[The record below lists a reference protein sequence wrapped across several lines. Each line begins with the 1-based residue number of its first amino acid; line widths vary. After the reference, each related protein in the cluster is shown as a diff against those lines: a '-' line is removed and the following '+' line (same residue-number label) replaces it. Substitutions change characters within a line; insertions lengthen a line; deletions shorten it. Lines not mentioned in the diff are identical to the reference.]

1 MNNNK
6 KVFLS
11 TLWIFLTANYIFCD
25 VFTLFYPESLNQ
37 LIAGEMGGMEIT
49 QIFLLSFAVL
59 MELTM
64 VMIILSRILSYKLNR
79 LSNIVVGLIMT
90 FIQAATLFSDDNT
103 LHYIFFSFVEIGTTV
118 FIVYYAWKWVED

>member
-1 MNNNK
+1 LNNNK

-64 VMIILSRILSYKLNR
+64 VMIVLSRILSYKLNR

>member
-1 MNNNK
+1 LNNNK

-64 VMIILSRILSYKLNR
+64 VMIVLSRILSYKLNR

-118 FIVYYAWKWVED
+118 FIVYYARKWVED

>member
-1 MNNNK
+1 M
-6 KVFLS
+6 
-11 TLWIFLTANYIFCD
+11 
-25 VFTLFYPESLNQ
+25 FTLFYPESLNQ

-64 VMIILSRILSYKLNR
+64 VMIVLSRILSYKLNR

>member
-64 VMIILSRILSYKLNR
+64 VMIVLSRILSYKLNR

>member
-1 MNNNK
+1 LNNNK

-103 LHYIFFSFVEIGTTV
+103 LHYIFFSCVEIGTTV

>member
-37 LIAGEMGGMEIT
+37 LIAGEMGGVEIT

>member
-1 MNNNK
+1 LNNNK